1 MGASVNALVGRG
13 PGRNAQERGELAE
26 HRVHRAALRLSG
38 WWWFVSAERVKQ
50 LSARDRIGW
59 DIIIHTR
66 DAGRVILQV
75 KSSRRAAAD
84 FVRHGRKLDLVAPIH
99 VIVAA
104 PEDDD
109 ATLFGRVLGTCLRAR
124 LEALELGLTADDPR
138 VLKARAA

>member
-13 PGRNAQERGELAE
+13 PGRTAHDRGELAE
-26 HRVHRAALRLSG
+26 HRVHCAALRLSE
-38 WWWFVSAERVKQ
+38 WWWFVSAERVEQ
-50 LSARDRIGW
+50 FSARDKIGW
-59 DIIIHTR
+59 DIIVHTV

-75 KSSRRAAAD
+75 KSSEREAEK
-84 FVRHGRKLDLVAPIH
+84 FIRHGRTLRLVAPIH
-99 VIVAA
+99 VIVAR